1 VLGTVAYLAS
11 ATVRCSATRSAVW
24 SELRS
29 TRPMKFNIYGLF
41 QIEVHREDDSWVAY
55 QAALGKRRRVEELV
69 IPCELTTEELAAY
82 LDAFFS
88 RVRAAGA
95 ASRTPTVTPFRQR
108 NRRTRPIRWNDGS
121 KGLQHRFHLQWP
133 CTGQRVCLCFFPWDI
148 SIPPQPSLEGSRVWV
163 VRAAGSWESSN
174 EPAVERP
181 LCGFLAI

>member
-1 VLGTVAYLAS
+1 
-11 ATVRCSATRSAVW
+11 
-24 SELRS
+24 
-29 TRPMKFNIYGLF
+29 MKFNIYGLF

-133 CTGQRVCLCFFPWDI
+133 CTGSEGLSLFFSVGYI
-148 SIPPQPSLEGSRVWV
+148 YTPPTIVRGVASLGGSCR
-163 VRAAGSWESSN
+163 RELGEQQ
-174 EPAVERP
+174 
-181 LCGFLAI
+181 